1 MPNQP
6 EHGAHFFTTQWSLVV
21 RAGDL
26 ANPAAQAA
34 LETLCGRYWFPLYA
48 YVRREGYGM
57 HDAQDLT
64 QAFFARFLEKDYLH
78 DVDPSR
84 GRFRSF
90 LLASLRHFLANARDH
105 AKAAKRG
112 GGRTALSLDF
122 SQAEDRYLH
131 EPASDWTAEKLFHRR
146 WAVEMLHAV
155 MERLQAEWATP
166 EKRAF
171 FLAVQ
176 AFLSDVAPTRTYGD
190 VAEELG
196 MTEGAVKTA
205 VHRMRRRYRELLRE
219 EIAQTVS
226 DPEEVDEE
234 IQQLFGALQGK

>member
-1 MPNQP
+1 
-6 EHGAHFFTTQWSLVV
+6 LVV
-21 RAGDL
+21 RASDK

-34 LETLCGRYWFPLYA
+34 LETLCRCYWFPLYV
-48 YVRREGYGM
+48 YVRREGYGV

-64 QAFFARFLEKDYLH
+64 QAFFAKFLEKDYLH
-78 DVDPSR
+78 DVDPDR

-90 LLASLRHFLANARDH
+90 LLASLRHFLSNACDH

-112 GGRTALSLDF
+112 GGRTHLSLDF

-171 FLAVQ
+171 FLA
-176 AFLSDVAPTRTYGD
+176 AKTFLSDAAPMRTYAEVG
-190 VAEELG
+190 EELG
-196 MTEGAVKTA
+196 MTEDAVKTA
-205 VHRMRRRYRELLRE
+205 VHRLRGRYGALLRE
-219 EIAQTVS
+219 EIARTVS
-226 DPEEVDEE
+226 DPADIDVE